1 MEKEVSVFKVI
12 MLFIL
17 NIILFSIID
26 LIGYYIIMFIFNI
39 LMNNVSIFY
48 NIFIMSI
55 PYILFTII
63 YSASLGK
70 WSIIFTISIVTLI
83 SKNEENNR
91 RSFLGSGIS
100 LITISIISFIL
111 GIMNGHISFDVS
123 YLVGGFILF
132 LSGKKNI

>member
-91 RSFLGSGIS
+91 RSFLGSGIA
-100 LITISIISFIL
+100 LITISIISFIF

-123 YLVGGFILF
+123 YLFGGFILF